1 MSTFLRP
8 PDGGGY
14 PTGCG
19 PDTAALLD
27 RRVICDLLGFDEAT
41 YVAKNGASEVD
52 LTPGPFPEGK
62 GSPCGGPHPRPLST
76 K

>member
-19 PDTAALLD
+19 PDTAAILD

-41 YVAKNGASEVD
+41 YVAVRRLAAKWCE
-52 LTPGPFPEGK
+52 
-62 GSPCGGPHPRPLST
+62 
-76 K
+76 